1 MRLKSLV
8 SSFLTWCQTRRQAS
22 SFDWRV
28 LANDVHVGSLP
39 NKELRAMRRAV
50 VCDWRNYVRQAAYFV
65 QFAMHLAS
73 QLVYFTPVA
82 WFWLLVASSCLD
94 QAGMSEF
101 FARVVVE
108 PSALVDALVKSFGF
122 AFGVSAVAVALRIGV
137 ESVFCR
143 QLAGF
148 SNAFLE
154 DANRRLRLRFNLV
167 AGADFRLE
175 RQWEGVM
182 VAQQAPS
189 TGQEAAAT
197 ETPLGAQDLP
207 GEGSAPVE
215 AAGGAAKTEG

>member
-8 SSFLTWCQTRRQAS
+8 SSFLTWRQTRRQAS

-39 NKELRAMRRAV
+39 NEELRAMRRAV

-73 QLVYFTPVA
+73 QLVYFTPLA

-101 FARVVVE
+101 FARVMVE
-108 PSALVDALVKSFGF
+108 PSVLVDALVKSFGF
-122 AFGVSAVAVALRIGV
+122 AFGVSAVAVALRVGV
-137 ESVFCR
+137 ESAFCR
-143 QLAGF
+143 HLAGF

-167 AGADFRLE
+167 TGADFRLE
-175 RQWEGVM
+175 RQWEGLM
-182 VAQQAPS
+182 AAQASS
-189 TGQEAAAT
+189 TGQNNASST
-197 ETPLGAQDLP
+197 ETPLGPQDLS
-207 GEGSAPVE
+207 GEGSAPAE